1 MKDQVK
7 FNRFGRLV
15 VDTALKNKSLKHL
28 DTFDKIIVITQIPG
42 GAFKATRRVLRNLF
56 VPWELFLS
64 PALISTLSVEFT
76 AINILSWDFYD
87 ILFDF
92 CDISDK
98 SFPSL
103 FHVGFCLKIIF
114 VSVWQGR
121 RSGTGC
127 LVGNNFNFHPGNYF
141 APALNTF

>member
-56 VPWELFLS
+56 VPWELFF
-64 PALISTLSVEFT
+64 ISGVYFNSV
-76 AINILSWDFYD
+76 S
-87 ILFDF
+87 
-92 CDISDK
+92 
-98 SFPSL
+98 
-103 FHVGFCLKIIF
+103 
-114 VSVWQGR
+114 
-121 RSGTGC
+121 
-127 LVGNNFNFHPGNYF
+127 
-141 APALNTF
+141 